1 VHNLFNESSVIPREA
16 GPIPLLVMRVEPG
29 RRGQTG
35 GPCVIVASRAATDSG
50 GAGTSASDVS
60 SALTRAS
67 LRLVQATKTVLNSKR
82 VKRNTPP
89 ILDARPAK

>member
-29 RRGQTG
+29 RRGQIG
-35 GPCVIVASRAATDSG
+35 GPRVIEASRAATDSG
-50 GAGTSASDVS
+50 GGGTSASDVS

-67 LRLVQATKTVLNSKR
+67 LRLVQATTTVLNSKR

-89 ILDARPAK
+89 ILDACQAR